1 MESLHEENMKDLETL
16 NKKFKQMFSV
26 LESTIDIIVKEKNK
40 SHDNLDKL
48 LTMQKDNQF
57 ADSSL
62 QEMIHSERKLYSNLK
77 FIIRS
82 ITTKMEEVKNEM
94 EK

>member
-1 MESLHEENMKDLETL
+1 MESYHTENMKDLERL
-16 NKKFKQMFSV
+16 NTKFKLMFGV
-26 LESTIDIIVKEKNK
+26 LEHTIDVIVKEKNK
-40 SHDNLDKL
+40 SHDHLDKL

-57 ADSSL
+57 ADTSL

-77 FIIRS
+77 FILRS
-82 ITTKMEEVKNEM
+82 ITTKMEEVKNAM